1 MASFLSLTARPRQWA
16 LQTFLFIFFFV
27 SYCCP
32 SPVSQSAKLSK
43 TGRSW
48 CFYLPSVHDNNKNTR
63 LVRDTQPTF
72 AIRLMRERRSA
83 ERTVVFHQP
92 FIIREGNWTSLRW
105 QPPSLTPP
113 LNLRTAQQKPP
124 PHPFVFQK
132 LLTLRCR
139 LARSRV
145 PYTKPLT
152 ISFLFSASIK
162 PLPLIL
168 PPQIHLHITQSDIG
182 EGIYQCERKRRAHF
196 CDRLLSWNIQVKK
209 K

>member
-48 CFYLPSVHDNNKNTR
+48 CFYLPTVHDNNKNTR

-113 LNLRTAQQKPP
+113 LNLRAAQQKP
-124 PHPFVFQK
+124 PHPFVFLK

-182 EGIYQCERKRRAHF
+182 EGGSINARGNGVHTFAIGYCPGIYK
-196 CDRLLSWNIQVKK
+196 
-209 K
+209 

>member
-48 CFYLPSVHDNNKNTR
+48 CFYLPTVHDNKNTR

-113 LNLRTAQQKPP
+113 LNLRAAQQKP

-132 LLTLRCR
+132 LLP
-139 LARSRV
+139 SGVGSHGRV
-145 PYTKPLT
+145 CHTQNPWRYHFC
-152 ISFLFSASIK
+152 S
-162 PLPLIL
+162 L
-168 PPQIHLHITQSDIG
+168 PPLN
-182 EGIYQCERKRRAHF
+182 
-196 CDRLLSWNIQVKK
+196 LSHSFSPLKSICISPNRI
-209 K
+209 